1 MEKSLRFVPS
11 PKIINE
17 EDLRKDFGEF
27 SRKMRCSWYFSNEP
41 SPDFSEVATFWPKS
55 NWKLPPGHLCVELFL
70 SRLESELF
78 SFLTRKPQAY
88 NITKEEWLAMFRFAE
103 DQPVTI
109 KSADKYCC
117 VVVWDRMDWLS
128 GGCTQLSDTSTYV
141 EVKKYDDKVLS
152 QLTEESNR
160 FFKRLYNN
168 KMISEKELK
177 NFKL

>member
-1 MEKSLRFVPS
+1 
-11 PKIINE
+11 
-17 EDLRKDFGEF
+17 
-27 SRKMRCSWYFSNEP
+27 
-41 SPDFSEVATFWPKS
+41 
-55 NWKLPPGHLCVELFL
+55 
-70 SRLESELF
+70 
-78 SFLTRKPQAY
+78 
-88 NITKEEWLAMFRFAE
+88 MFRFAE
-103 DQPVTI
+103 DQSVTI